1 MSKAPSIL
9 ARLAFRDW
17 CIEAER
23 LAYLHG
29 AGPLPVQ
36 SCNEPAWLRII
47 RSAREAKK

>member
-23 LAYLHG
+23 LAFLHG
-29 AGPLPVQ
+29 AGPMPVQ
-36 SCNEPAWLRII
+36 SFNEPCWLR
-47 RSAREAKK
+47 ALREAKK